1 MPFITNGVS
10 LHCLV
15 SLSQSGSTACH
26 LSPWQPEPLQMQ
38 LFSKRLGPVKTTT
51 NSPWQTLTPLLQT
64 VRPSTGEE
72 EKYRNPRSQL
82 QVVKVIF
89 TSINTLIATLQVFM
103 LATFQGLHTGLR
115 HNDNNTISD
124 VACKVRRR

>member
-15 SLSQSGSTACH
+15 SLSQSGSKARH

-72 EKYRNPRSQL
+72 ERYSYSGSQL
-82 QVVKVIF
+82 LVTIGMF
-89 TSINTLIATLQVFM
+89 TTQNTQSISLQCLF
-103 LATFQGLHTGLR
+103 
-115 HNDNNTISD
+115 
-124 VACKVRRR
+124 